1 MHSEDPLAAPVF
13 LRVYLTSKPQP
24 HKKQVLKNWL
34 CSAVSAKLRACI
46 PKFFSL
52 SYRVF
57 NLGICI
63 PTLELD
69 SRFLERYGACHCGA
83 YLEHQSQHSQK
94 LLGAPATAVLTKR
107 SRLTLPCSIDR
118 FFP

>member
-1 MHSEDPLAAPVF
+1 MCLIWPSITTELLQYQVF
-13 LRVYLTSKPQP
+13 KR
-24 HKKQVLKNWL
+24 WL
-34 CSAVSAKLRACI
+34 CSAVSAKLRASV

-69 SRFLERYGACHCGA
+69 KRFL
-83 YLEHQSQHSQK
+83 
-94 LLGAPATAVLTKR
+94 
-107 SRLTLPCSIDR
+107 DR
-118 FFP
+118 

>member
-1 MHSEDPLAAPVF
+1 MLTHFRLELLATALLLV
-13 LRVYLTSKPQP
+13 SHPQ
-24 HKKQVLKNWL
+24 HETKKKQVFKDWL

-69 SRFLERYGACHCGA
+69 GRFL
-83 YLEHQSQHSQK
+83 
-94 LLGAPATAVLTKR
+94 KR
-107 SRLTLPCSIDR
+107 
-118 FFP
+118 

>member
-1 MHSEDPLAAPVF
+1 MSGADVF
-13 LRVYLTSKPQP
+13 PTSRYPARSLLHISHTHTEKKLQ
-24 HKKQVLKNWL
+24 HKQQRKHQVFKNWL
-34 CSAVSAKLRACI
+34 CSAVSAKLRACV

-69 SRFLERYGACHCGA
+69 SRFLER
-83 YLEHQSQHSQK
+83 
-94 LLGAPATAVLTKR
+94 
-107 SRLTLPCSIDR
+107 
-118 FFP
+118 